1 MSAESRYNSGMRL
14 LLVEDSE
21 RLQRHVGQGLR
32 DAGYAVDIAESGT
45 QGLWMAKSVDYDV
58 IVLDLMLPGMD
69 GMELL
74 RKLRDAGR
82 DTHVLILTAKDTLED
97 RITGLNGGAD
107 DYLVKPF
114 AFEELL
120 ARVQALVRRR
130 HNRKHPVLS
139 IGHLRID
146 VAARSV
152 TRGGDSVDLTP
163 REFALLECLAVHMGE
178 VVSRTEIESRIYDE
192 QAEPMSNV
200 VDAAIYSLR
209 KKIDAPGQ
217 PSLIETRRGMG
228 YILREHPGKTGSSSS
243 GNGENGGGGGERQ
256 AV

>member
-1 MSAESRYNSGMRL
+1 MRL

-21 RLQRHVGQGLR
+21 RLKRHVGQGLR
-32 DAGYAVDIAESGT
+32 DAGYAVDVAESGT
-45 QGLWMAKSVDYDV
+45 QGLWMARSVDYDV
-58 IVLDLMLPGMD
+58 MVLDLMLPGMN
-69 GMELL
+69 GMEVLG
-74 RKLRDAGR
+74 KLRDEGR
-82 DTHVLILTAKDTLED
+82 DTHVLILTAKDTLAD
-97 RITGLNGGAD
+97 RIAGLNGGAD

-146 VAARSV
+146 VAARAV
-152 TRGGDSVDLTP
+152 TRGGESVGLTP
-163 REFALLECLAVHMGE
+163 REFALLECLAVHADE
-178 VVSRTEIESRIYDE
+178 VVSRTEIETRIYDE

-200 VDAAIYSLR
+200 VDAAIYALR
-209 KKIDAPGQ
+209 KKIDTPGH

-228 YILREHPGKTGSSSS
+228 YILRGNPVGSAGNS
-243 GNGENGGGGGERQ
+243 GGDGGAGAR
-256 AV
+256 AI

>member
-1 MSAESRYNSGMRL
+1 MTVGTGYNTANMRL

-32 DAGYAVDIAESGT
+32 EAGYAVDIAETGT

-58 IVLDLMLPGMD
+58 IVLDLMLPGMS

-74 RKLRDAGR
+74 QKLRDAGR
-82 DTHVLILTAKDTLED
+82 DTHVLILTAKDTLDD
-97 RITGLNGGAD
+97 RISGLNAGAD
-107 DYLVKPF
+107 DYLIKPF

-139 IGHLRID
+139 IGDLRID

-152 TRGGDSVDLTP
+152 TRGGQSVDLTP
-163 REFALLECLAVHMGE
+163 REFALLECLAVHTGE

-200 VDAAIYSLR
+200 VDAAIYALR

-228 YILREHPGKTGSSSS
+228 YILREPAAAAGA
-243 GNGENGGGGGERQ
+243 NGRGPNGH
-256 AV
+256 AI